1 MRQIQYCTYT
11 TNYTPH
17 GICPISTNHIV
28 RLQVHVRLVISI
40 TAAIT
45 ETIRNSTCKRTH
57 IHMQKK
63 QPILHELGPLL
74 TLEVFKLE
82 IIIKTQL
89 FKLSED
95 AKYSW

>member
-1 MRQIQYCTYT
+1 
-11 TNYTPH
+11 
-17 GICPISTNHIV
+17 
-28 RLQVHVRLVISI
+28 
-40 TAAIT
+40 
-45 ETIRNSTCKRTH
+45 
-57 IHMQKK
+57 MQKK

-95 AKYSW
+95 AKIYSW